1 MAYRVFDNDL
11 RLMAKKANERMRQ
24 LEKQGIN
31 SPAYQAVQARLEQ
44 LGRHTDSAQGR
55 RFSESGKGTRN
66 EILQQKK
73 ALSGFLNHRT
83 STLSGAKQYR
93 KEVLASADKNYSYK
107 EAGLSDTDWMDIWTN
122 LDDYEVIPYGSDQII
137 AIVET
142 YIEKQNSKNKKIA
155 KKYQKNISEIIDT
168 IQSAKNFQGALKKLK
183 LTISDIKRWTRKDE
197 GF

>member
-1 MAYRVFDNDL
+1 MAYRVYDNEL

-73 ALSGFLNHRT
+73 ALSDFLNHQT

-93 KEVLASADKNYSYK
+93 KDVLESAQKYYNYD
-107 EAGLSDTDWMDIWTN
+107 EAGLSDSDWLGIWED
-122 LDDYEVIPYGSDQII
+122 LDDYKELPYGSDQII
-137 AIVET
+137 AIIESYT
-142 YIEKQNSKNKKIA
+142 EKQNDPDEKISS
-155 KKYQKNISEIIDT
+155 KYQKNISDVIDEIL
-168 IQSAKNFQGALKKLK
+168 SAKSFQHALKKLN
-183 LTISDIKRWTRKDE
+183 LTVKDIEKWTRKDE

>member
-44 LGRHTDSAQGR
+44 LGRHTDSTQGR

-66 EILQQKK
+66 EIMQQKK
-73 ALSGFLNHRT
+73 ALSYFLNHQT

-93 KEVLASADKNYSYK
+93 KDVLESAQKYYNYN
-107 EAGLSDTDWMDIWTN
+107 EAGLSDSDWLGIWED
-122 LDDYEVIPYGSDQII
+122 LDDYKEIPYGSDQII
-137 AIVET
+137 AIIESYT
-142 YIEKQNSKNKKIA
+142 EKQNDPNKKISS
-155 KKYQKNISEIIDT
+155 KYQKNISEVIDE
-168 IQSAKNFQGALKKLK
+168 ILSAKNFQSALKKLK
-183 LTISDIKRWTRKDE
+183 LTVKDIEKWTRKDE